1 MVNRPIASNIV
12 MHQFL
17 IDNNMQMHQNQTL
30 IEILML
36 WSYCILSWFITKNK
50 VLSFGTNQDYFLHD
64 TSKTNLKVP
73 FKIGYQ
79 HFPIV

>member
-1 MVNRPIASNIV
+1 M
-12 MHQFL
+12 
-17 IDNNMQMHQNQTL
+17 
-30 IEILML
+30 ILL
-36 WSYCILSWFITKNK
+36 HFIMIHNKKK

-73 FKIGYQ
+73 FKIGYH